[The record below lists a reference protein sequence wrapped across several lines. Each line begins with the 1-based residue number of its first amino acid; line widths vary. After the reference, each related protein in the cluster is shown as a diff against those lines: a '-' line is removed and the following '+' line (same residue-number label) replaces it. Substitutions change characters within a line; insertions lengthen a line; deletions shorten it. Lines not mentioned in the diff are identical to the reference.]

1 VILEDFSIYYRHKFF
16 MAHLFNVGTNELLPK
31 KKQPKIADAIPIL
44 VYIVCKGTL
53 KKKATFVL

>member
-1 VILEDFSIYYRHKFF
+1 

-53 KKKATFVL
+53 KKKLHLFYNCSIHVKL

>member
-1 VILEDFSIYYRHKFF
+1 

-53 KKKATFVL
+53 KKKATFVLYM